1 MKAHPFSENRR
12 IHVQQLIDLIESA
25 GTVGIPVAKLQGI
38 FALRYGNTKRTV
50 ESYLEDAEATG
61 LIVTDGVKYYTRDAL
76 PRKKLND
83 YMVEAYVNPLPGN
96 NR

>member
-12 IHVQQLIDLIESA
+12 VHVQQLIELIEST
-25 GTVGIPVAKLQGI
+25 GTSGLMVGKLQSI

-50 ESYLEDAEATG
+50 ESYLEDAEGTG
-61 LIVTDGVKYYTRDAL
+61 LIVTDGIKWYAKDAL

-83 YMVEAYVNPLPGN
+83 YMIESYVTPIAK
-96 NR
+96 